1 MNARNSTRLVI
12 VLLCSLFVTGC
23 NPDSTSSAADVEVVE
38 TLTEEVANRII
49 EFSYD
54 LKKRDY
60 AKAATCL
67 ASNFQGRGYRSDG
80 EWQETSEEL
89 PLGVLRRTREVGT
102 KGPLLSA
109 AEFLTDLENLLSPF
123 ESVDRVFFKTR
134 GAEFGKDRKQ
144 GTLRLTTEII
154 GRGTGGNMRAIYGYA
169 SGVVARA
176 ASGWQLTRFD
186 LEKYHV
192 TTRGKPIYTDVAE
205 AAGVAQTGPRLGRD
219 GNDKFYWRGAAC
231 ADVDGDG
238 LYDVF
243 SSTHKQNFLY
253 INLGNG
259 RFEDRAKAAGL
270 SSPVGPTS
278 PLFFDFDN
286 DGDKDL
292 FMSFVGW
299 EDDGV
304 PGGETLHL
312 FENDGKGGFS
322 DVTAKLG
329 LSEMRA
335 CAFTTVAADID
346 NDGWLDVYICAYN
359 RLDVVYP
366 DSWYDAK
373 NGSPNLLLKN
383 QGGKRF
389 VEDAAARGLAG
400 NSWSYA
406 SAAADFDEDGDQDF
420 YVANDYGKNSFYI
433 NQGDGRFVDAAEK
446 LGVLDTGNG
455 MGTAWGD
462 LNNDG
467 RLDLY
472 VSNMSSSAGNRILR
486 RLAGKEGQGVMQT
499 LFKLAAGNTIFHS
512 AGDRF
517 EMLPAEAGGISA
529 SWAWGVSL
537 FDADLDGLLDV
548 YVANGFISGD
558 SLKDT

>member
-1 MNARNSTRLVI
+1 MNVRYSTRLLLI
-12 VLLCSLFVTGC
+12 LLCSSFVAGC
-23 NPDSTSSAADVEVVE
+23 NSNSSSSTADVEIVE

-67 ASNFQGRGYRSDG
+67 AGNFQGRGYRSDG
-80 EWQETSEEL
+80 EWEETTEEL
-89 PLGVLRRTREVGT
+89 PLGVVRKTREVGA
-102 KGPLLSA
+102 KSPFLSA
-109 AEFLTDLENLLSPF
+109 TEFLADLENLLSPF

-134 GAEFGKDRKQ
+134 GAEFGEDRKQ
-144 GTLRLTTEII
+144 GNLRLTTEII
-154 GRGTGGNMRAIYGYA
+154 GRGPGGNMRAIYGH
-169 SGVVARA
+169 A
-176 ASGWQLTRFD
+176 AGAVTKSAGGWQLTRFD

-192 TTRGKPIYTDVAE
+192 TTRSKPIYTDVAE
-205 AAGVAQTGPRLGRD
+205 AAGMAQTGARLGQD

-231 ADVDGDG
+231 ADVNGDG

-243 SSTHKQNFLY
+243 SSTHTQNFLY
-253 INLGNG
+253 INQGNG
-259 RFEDRAKAAGL
+259 RFEDRAKTAGL
-270 SSPVGPTS
+270 SSPLGPTS

-304 PGGETLHL
+304 PGGEPLHV
-312 FENDGKGGFS
+312 FENDGKGRFS
-322 DVTAKLG
+322 DATVKLG
-329 LSEMRA
+329 LSEMRV
-335 CAFTTVAADID
+335 CAFTTIATDID

-359 RLDVVYP
+359 RLDAVYP
-366 DSWYDAK
+366 DSWYDAR
-373 NGSPNLLLKN
+373 NGSPNLLLRN
-383 QGGKRF
+383 QGGKGF
-389 VEDAAARGLAG
+389 VEEAAARGLAG
-400 NSWSYA
+400 NAWSYA
-406 SAAADFDEDGDQDF
+406 AAAADFDEDGDQDL
-420 YVANDYGKNSFYI
+420 YVANDYGKNSLYI
-433 NQGDGRFVDAAEK
+433 NQGDGRFVDAARK

-455 MGTAWGD
+455 MGAAWGD

-486 RLAGKEGQGVMQT
+486 RLAGKQAGGVMQT

-512 AGDRF
+512 TGDGF
-517 EMLPAEAGGISA
+517 EMLPSEAGGISA

-537 FDADLDGLLDV
+537 FDFDLDGRLDV